1 MLRILFSAV
10 CGLSFVLT
18 TSAFA
23 GECTCPVS
31 GKPASKDNK
40 VAYKGREVYFCCQ
53 NCPKAFSKNVDKF
66 AAKAN
71 FQLAQ
76 TGQLTQV
83 ACPLA
88 GRKINPATA
97 SKVEGVEVSFCCNN
111 CKGKFDK
118 SDDKIALVFGSLDKG
133 FTTQTECPVSGKA
146 IDITKSVEHDGKK
159 VYFCCPNC
167 PKAFEAN
174 PEKFTGKLPQFN
186 EEKGS

>member
-1 MLRILFSAV
+1 MVRMIFSAA
-10 CGLSFVLT
+10 CGFAFLLS
-18 TSAFA
+18 SAAFA
-23 GECTCPVS
+23 ADCKCPVS

-40 VAYKGREVYFCCQ
+40 VSYKGREVYFCCP
-53 NCPKAFSKNVDKF
+53 NCPKAFSANTEKF
-66 AAKAN
+66 ATQAN

-97 SKVEGVEVSFCCNN
+97 SKVDGVEVSFCCNN

-118 SDDKIALVFGSLDKG
+118 AEDKVALVFANIDKG

-146 IDITKSVEHDGKK
+146 IDIAHSAKHEGKT

-167 PKAFEAN
+167 PKAFSAN
-174 PEKFTGKLPQFN
+174 PEKFTGKLPQFK
-186 EEKGS
+186 ED